1 MRSPS
6 TSTGTSCAR
15 TSCRYGLK
23 PATRSSARTSRSL
36 RNGLA
41 STAATGLPSFAGGAG
56 TKGKDPPSRRGASAT
71 GRRNR
76 HPRRP
81 NLLQKR
87 QLCGGGAEAEP
98 PGLQPPGHFPHPTS
112 SNMSAAVL
120 EQRPQIL
127 ARAAQGD
134 LDSFSQLIDPLLD
147 PAYRLAA
154 VMLGDRSAAEDAG
167 QEASIKA
174 WRKLRQLRGDAQSLR
189 AWFLSIV
196 ANECRM
202 AARTRWFSVIR
213 VADVPAQAP
222 DDRESH
228 SDLRRALMRLTPD
241 ERLPLVLHFYLD
253 LPLDEVARTLRV
265 SPSAA
270 KSRIY
275 RAAKRLRADLTIEE
289 VF

>member
-1 MRSPS
+1 
-6 TSTGTSCAR
+6 
-15 TSCRYGLK
+15 
-23 PATRSSARTSRSL
+23 
-36 RNGLA
+36 
-41 STAATGLPSFAGGAG
+41 
-56 TKGKDPPSRRGASAT
+56 
-71 GRRNR
+71 
-76 HPRRP
+76 
-81 NLLQKR
+81 
-87 QLCGGGAEAEP
+87 
-98 PGLQPPGHFPHPTS
+98 
-112 SNMSAAVL
+112 MSAAVM

-127 ARAAQGD
+127 ARAAGGD
-134 LDSFSQLIDPLLD
+134 LDSFSLLIDPLLD

-154 VMLGDRSAAEDAG
+154 VMLGDRSAAEDAV

-202 AARTRWFSVIR
+202 ARRTRWFSVIR

-275 RAAKRLRADLTIEE
+275 RAARRLRADLTIEE